1 MINNRLAA
9 ILHRIPENTSTPIAP
24 VKPPFLWNA
33 PQGLWTQW
41 AAYIQSPLAR
51 NLGETMGVYMP
62 INLHAKTPAEGLSEP
77 NAIIPELHRVD
88 KQSERLAP
96 HSW

>member
-1 MINNRLAA
+1 MINNRLTANLTGHPGEHVNA
-9 ILHRIPENTSTPIAP
+9 IAP

-41 AAYIQSPLAR
+41 AAIVQDPLAR

-62 INLHAKTPAEGLSEP
+62 INLRAKTPAEWTVRRECG
-77 NAIIPELHRVD
+77 
-88 KQSERLAP
+88 
-96 HSW
+96 HSGASTC